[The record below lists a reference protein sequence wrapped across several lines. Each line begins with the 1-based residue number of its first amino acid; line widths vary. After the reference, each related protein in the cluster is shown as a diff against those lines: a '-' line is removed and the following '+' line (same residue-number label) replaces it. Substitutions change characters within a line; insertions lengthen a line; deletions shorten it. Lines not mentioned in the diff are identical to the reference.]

1 MKINEVTEGPRDSIY
16 DRGAGKFV
24 EIRRL
29 GRQITNSLEPSSGVK
44 WPDDAVWNK
53 ASMLGTMLA
62 ELPDGQA
69 KTPAEALKKAGVN
82 KEELED
88 IIAKAKQARAVKMPE
103 PEEPEAEPDDDD
115 MDAAPDDDEI
125 ARQADQMA
133 RG

>member
-16 DRGAGKFV
+16 DRGASQFAQ
-24 EIRRL
+24 IRRL
-29 GRQITNSLEPSSGVK
+29 GQQITNSLEPSSGVK
-44 WPDDAVWNK
+44 WPDDEVWNK
-53 ASMLGTMLA
+53 ASMLGTMLS

-69 KTPAEALKKAGVN
+69 KTPAEALKKAGVS

-88 IIAKAKQARAVKMPE
+88 IVAKSKQARAVKMPE
-103 PEEPEAEPDDDD
+103 PEEPEADPDDDD
-115 MDAAPDDDEI
+115 MGAAPDDDEI